1 MAGDGGI
8 YKALVELQQIEQ
20 EEEKQGARV
29 EEVAVGDED
38 AGPMSSYQKTQGV
51 TSSTAIM
58 RDDEEGD
65 VDEKESK
72 IKPDK
77 GLISRAVKLSAPQ

>member
-1 MAGDGGI
+1 M
-8 YKALVELQQIEQ
+8 
-20 EEEKQGARV
+20 
-29 EEVAVGDED
+29 AVGDED

-51 TSSTAIM
+51 SSTAIM